1 MAGIDVYW
9 SIFAIAALL
18 AASLEWANRR
28 GKSSTAT
35 SNEFRLFRNNYLV
48 VYSLMMAGDWLQG
61 PHVYALYQHYGFGM
75 GDIGKL
81 FIAGFGSSMV
91 FGTVVGALADK
102 HGRKR
107 AALTYCITY
116 TLGCLTKHFNSFWVL
131 AGGRVLCG
139 VATSLLFSAF
149 ESWLVAEHNKRGYNS
164 DWLGNTFSQAVFL
177 GNGLMAIL
185 AGQVANVLVES
196 FKFGPVAPFD
206 AAAVVLT
213 LGGLIIASS
222 WTENFGDASDRSS
235 VAEGFKKAGALI
247 WNEPKIALLG
257 AMQSLFEAAMYTFV
271 FLWTP
276 ALSPKGEHIPHGM
289 IFSCFMVSSM
299 VGSAIAGRLLG
310 GGSKWKVERYMQA
323 VFALSAVMLFVP
335 VLYHQSTPTTASPKI
350 VGGITFDGKVQLVA
364 FCFFEVLV
372 GIFWPSMMTMRSAY
386 VPEEMRSTII
396 NFFRVP
402 LNLFVCVVLYNVSS
416 FPLATMF
423 GMCSLFLLICF
434 LCQRHFA
441 SIVHWEQAGS
451 HFDEDVHA
459 EAGSSGG
466 KAVEFAKLPTSDEE
480 AAGLGPLK
488 TTAGE

>member
-1 MAGIDVYW
+1 MDFYW
-9 SIFAIAALL
+9 LVFGTAAVL
-18 AASLEWANRR
+18 AAGFEYSNRS
-28 GKSSTAT
+28 GKNVVAT
-35 SNEFRLFRNNYLV
+35 TRDFRLFRNNYLV

-107 AALTYCITY
+107 AAITYCVTY
-116 TLGCLTKHFNSFWVL
+116 ALGCVTKHFNNFWIL

-139 VATSLLFSAF
+139 IATSLLFSAF
-149 ESWLVAEHNKRGYNS
+149 ESWLVAEHFKRGFNG

-177 GNGLMAIL
+177 GNGLMAIMS
-185 AGQVANVLVES
+185 GQVANVLVEALHL
-196 FKFGPVAPFD
+196 GPVSPFD

-213 LGGLIIASS
+213 VGGLIIAATWS
-222 WTENFGDASDRSS
+222 ENFGDASEHSS
-235 VAEGFKKAGALI
+235 VTEGFKKAGALI

-257 AMQSLFEAAMYTFV
+257 AMQSLFEASMYTFV

-276 ALSPKGEHIPHGM
+276 ALSPKGEKIPHGM

-299 VGSAIAGRLLG
+299 VGSSIAGRLLSSNG
-310 GGSKWKVERYMQA
+310 KWKVERYMQA
-323 VFALSAVMLFVP
+323 VFALSAVCLFIP
-335 VLYHQSTPTTASPKI
+335 VLYHQSAPHTTTEPADD
-350 VGGITFDGKVQLVA
+350 VGGITFDGKVQLIA
-364 FCFFEVLV
+364 FCAFEVLV

-416 FPLATMF
+416 FPLATMY
-423 GMCSLFLLICF
+423 GMCSLFLLVCF

-451 HFDEDVHA
+451 HFDEDVT
-459 EAGSSGG
+459 SGVG
-466 KAVEFAKLPTSDEE
+466 KGVEFAKLASSEE
-480 AAGLGPLK
+480 ESAKLAAGPVADK
-488 TTAGE
+488 